1 MNVLKRIK
9 DFLGTGDSLE
19 SFGIINAAPKYQQ
32 EKTLM
37 YARLI
42 KNSGKLALPK
52 VISGEVARLVA
63 LEFKSD
69 ITGSVRAEYL
79 SKQYLGFIP
88 RIREICETACSF
100 GGVVL
105 KPYVSGGKIFV
116 TCVTPD
122 LFVPTELDANGKIT
136 GGAFIDRIVN
146 GGKVYTRLECHY
158 FKNDEYIIE
167 NKCFVSDRIGNFGKE
182 TPLATVKDWRDI
194 KPYVAIS
201 GLKNPLF
208 SYFKIPSG
216 TAELPLGEAVFARA
230 IPLIADA
237 EEQYRRLL
245 WEFESGER
253 ALYVDEAAIR
263 QNDEGK
269 NSLPDKR
276 LYRLINQE
284 NLFSDWTPEIREAS
298 IINGLDEILRRIEF
312 NSGLAYGTLS
322 KVQAND
328 KTAEEIRSSKQ
339 RSYAKVCEIQTALK
353 LAICD
358 LISAMDALC
367 DLYKLSEK
375 GDYTVS
381 FEFDDSIIADRNR
394 EFDERLAMVE
404 AGIITKEEMKDW
416 YFGKTNLPK
425 I

>member
-1 MNVLKRIK
+1 MNVLRKVK
-9 DFLGTGDSLE
+9 DFLGNKEQLD
-19 SFGIINAAPKYQQ
+19 SFGITNAAPKSQQ
-32 EKTLM
+32 EKSLL

-42 KNSGKLALPK
+42 QNSGKLALPK
-52 VISGEVARLVA
+52 VISSELARLVA

-69 ITGSVRAEYL
+69 IEGSKRAEFL
-79 SKQYLGFIP
+79 SGEYKRFIP
-88 RIREICETACSF
+88 KIREACEDACSF

-105 KPYVSGGKIFV
+105 KPYVSGGRILV

-122 LFVPTELDANGKIT
+122 RFVPTEI
-136 GGAFIDRIVN
+136 GADGEILSGVFIDRMTM
-146 GGKVYTRLECHY
+146 GGKVYTRLESHS
-158 FKNDEYIIE
+158 FVGSEYAIE
-167 NKCFVSDRIGNFGKE
+167 NKCFISDRIGNCGRE
-182 TPLATVKDWRDI
+182 IPLATVEKWRDI
-194 KPYVAIS
+194 KPRVTIS
-201 GLKNPLF
+201 GLKKPLF
-208 SYFKIPSG
+208 SYFKIPSN
-216 TAELPLGEAVFARA
+216 TTDLPLGEAVFARA
-230 IPLIADA
+230 IPLISDA
-237 EEQYRRLL
+237 EEQYGRLL

-269 NSLPDKR
+269 KSLPDKR

-284 NLFSDWTPEIREAS
+284 NLFSDWTPEIRDAA

-339 RSYAKVCEIQTALK
+339 RSYAKVCEIQNALK
-353 LAICD
+353 SALLD

-367 DLYKLSEK
+367 DLYMLSEK
-375 GDYTVS
+375 GEYAVS

-404 AGIITKEEMKDW
+404 AGIITKDEMKDW
-416 YFGKTNLPK
+416 YFGKEK
-425 I
+425 R